1 MLVDFLIFGC
11 FAGSTSGSLVTSLL
25 LPFTAL
31 NISSKPYA
39 SVAVTHRGGVT
50 VGLGLGRIERAEGK
64 ERMCSPFDGYN
75 ESWTMKGTNTD
86 DGRGN
91 SWRG

>member
-50 VGLGLGRIERAEGK
+50 VGLGLGRIERAQTQMMVEEIHG
-64 ERMCSPFDGYN
+64 E
-75 ESWTMKGTNTD
+75 D
-86 DGRGN
+86 DAARAN
-91 SWRG
+91 SIGV